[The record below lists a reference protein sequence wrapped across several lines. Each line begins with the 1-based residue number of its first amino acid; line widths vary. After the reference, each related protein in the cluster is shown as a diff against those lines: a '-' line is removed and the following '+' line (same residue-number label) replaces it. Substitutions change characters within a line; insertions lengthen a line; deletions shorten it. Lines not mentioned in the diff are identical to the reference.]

1 MAGSKK
7 SKTLYIM
14 KKALL
19 LASMLPIALLMTGCE
34 TTGLSSRE
42 QNTGYSTLVSG
53 YYQNTPGENSTMPV
67 KAPITLAVAQIGE
80 TAPEAAFTKAL
91 MKDPKL
97 VRNVVAIPMPGVN
110 QSRHQN
116 GGTEPATDVFAGQ
129 VKSARNLARDLGA
142 GYLLLVGGSIDSHS
156 SRNVLSPLDLTIVG
170 AAVLPGTKV
179 HADGKAA
186 GALVDVETGKI
197 TFLSNVELQKTGLTP
212 TYYAEE
218 KRDSLNVK
226 LRGEVLQKLAA
237 DVLEK
242 LEQHQSKQVSTIGQ

>member
-1 MAGSKK
+1 MKK
-7 SKTLYIM
+7 S
-14 KKALL
+14 LL
-19 LASMLPIALLMTGCE
+19 LASLLPIALLMAGCE

-42 QNTGYSTLVSG
+42 QNNGYSTLVSG
-53 YYQNTPGENSTMPV
+53 YYQNTPGGNSTLSIQ
-67 KAPITLAVAQIGE
+67 APITLAVAQIGE
-80 TAPEAAFTKAL
+80 TAPEEAFTQAL
-91 MKDPKL
+91 MKDPKM
-97 VRNVVAIPMPGVN
+97 VRKALAIPMPSVN
-110 QSRHQN
+110 GSRSQN
-116 GGTEPATDVFAGQ
+116 GGKEPVTDVFAGQ

-186 GALVDVETGKI
+186 GALVDVETGRI
-197 TFLSNVELQKTGLTP
+197 AFLSNVELQKTGLTP

-218 KRDSLNVK
+218 KRDNLNVK
-226 LRGEVLQKLAA
+226 LRREVLQKLAE

-242 LEQHQSKQVSTIGQ
+242 LGQHQSIQVSTTGQ